1 MDRLLKRKAKIA
13 TVILLAGTDTQ
24 KEVSLDIDADTL
36 RNIQQSTVDPHP
48 ALRTKEQIEREVEEV
63 KKVGASASPHPKD
76 FYYEPPAAPKKP
88 ASPTLPP
95 SRPSRSNRPSMVYEE
110 VTEPVLKVKP
120 LPKSAFTFMKREPG
134 APSPK
139 LPASPVSPVS
149 PDVPASPASPELPL
163 SPASPELP
171 ASPASPELPTS
182 PSSQASTPTA
192 SAAPDAQT
200 PDVPEGEKESAAL
213 GLGRETMCEI
223 DALIG
228 DLDIDTM
235 LDGLDATGAVDPLEP
250 IGEDT
255 GTLGRE
261 ERFVETSKRREA

>member
-1 MDRLLKRKAKIA
+1 M
-13 TVILLAGTDTQ
+13 
-24 KEVSLDIDADTL
+24 SLDIDADTL

-63 KKVGASASPHPKD
+63 KKVGVSPSPHSKD

-120 LPKSAFTFMKREPG
+120 LPKSAFTFMKRQPG

-139 LPASPVSPVS
+139 LPASP
-149 PDVPASPASPELPL
+149 ASPASPT
-163 SPASPELP
+163 SPELP
-171 ASPASPELPTS
+171 VSPASPELPTS

-192 SAAPDAQT
+192 GAAPDATGSEPAVSPSPDAQT
-200 PDVPEGEKESAAL
+200 PEVPEGEKEGAAL

-235 LDGLDATGAVDPLEP
+235 LDGLDTANAIDPLEP

-261 ERFVETSKRREA
+261 ERFVATNKRREA

>member
-1 MDRLLKRKAKIA
+1 M
-13 TVILLAGTDTQ
+13 
-24 KEVSLDIDADTL
+24 

-63 KKVGASASPHPKD
+63 KKVSASPSYHSKD

-139 LPASPVSPVS
+139 LPASP
-149 PDVPASPASPELPL
+149 ASPASPELPM
-163 SPASPELP
+163 SPVTPASPELP
-171 ASPASPELPTS
+171 MSPASPELPTS
-182 PSSQASTPTA
+182 PSSHASTPTA
-192 SAAPDAQT
+192 KAAPDATGSEAAVSPSPDAQT
-200 PDVPEGEKESAAL
+200 PKVPEGEKEGAAL

-235 LDGLDATGAVDPLEP
+235 LDGLDAANPMDPLEP

-261 ERFVETSKRREA
+261 ERFVKTNEQREA